1 MEAFIQY
8 WKKIIYKTNIFRF
21 QFIIYILNFIT
32 LFRHNMENP
41 SSSIFLHSLVVD
53 VAVVVAVVVE
63 VFLIPKDFSG
73 WYQHE
78 LPDFAEPR
86 EVE

>member
-1 MEAFIQY
+1 
-8 WKKIIYKTNIFRF
+8 
-21 QFIIYILNFIT
+21 
-32 LFRHNMENP
+32 MENP